1 MSYIDQNH
9 LWGAYGAGSIAI
21 DELDGPGVQWW
32 VDVLEP
38 AEGEEVFV
46 PLLMNN
52 VDLWEDISAT
62 IPGER
67 RETMIPYEPR
77 EFQVR

>member
-9 LWGAYGAGSIAI
+9 LWGAYDTNMIAL
-21 DELDGPGVQWW
+21 DELNGPGVQWM
-32 VDVLEP
+32 VDVLEY
-38 AEGEEVFV
+38 AEGEEVFI
-46 PLLMNN
+46 PLLMNQ

-62 IPGER
+62 IPADDRDIMVRHEN
-67 RETMIPYEPR
+67 R